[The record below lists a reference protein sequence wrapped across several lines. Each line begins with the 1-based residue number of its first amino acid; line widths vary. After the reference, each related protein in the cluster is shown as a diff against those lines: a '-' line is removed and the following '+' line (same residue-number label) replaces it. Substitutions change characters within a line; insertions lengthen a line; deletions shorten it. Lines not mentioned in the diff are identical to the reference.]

1 MEQYEFDAGDGQL
14 VVVYLPPDEGTELDP
29 PALFES
35 VAADAKARSAL
46 GVRLVS
52 LGTMPLRHSALFM
65 GREGSG
71 FESKAAIVA
80 VYADAMPGEATQA
93 GPTTHPA

>member
-1 MEQYEFDAGDGQL
+1 MEQHEFDAGDGQL

-29 PALFES
+29 PALFEA

-46 GVRLVS
+46 GARLVS

-80 VYADAMPGEATQA
+80 VYAGATPSDATQA
-93 GPTTHPA
+93 GPATHPA